1 MILEENIKYINECCK
16 TAVDSI
22 SNDSIQELIDLI
34 TKKEKIFIYGS
45 GRSGLI
51 GQLFAVR
58 LVQLGFNVYFVGD
71 MTTPIIGKNDLTILI
86 SNTGHTVSVVQ
97 TADIA
102 RRIGSHVVSVT
113 SSPSS
118 KLAHISN
125 SKIIINV
132 PKDSKSPELA
142 PLGTIFEDSVLLFF
156 DSLVPELMKKMN
168 VSEDE
173 MRKRHAIWV

>member
-1 MILEENIKYINECCK
+1 MTLDTIDYLESRCK
-16 TAVDSI
+16 AAVTSI
-22 SNDSIQELIDLI
+22 PDKDRNKLIDLI
-34 TKKEKIFIYGS
+34 MTKEKIFVYGS

-58 LVQLGFNVYFVGD
+58 LVQIGFDVYFVGD
-71 MTTPIIGKNDLTILI
+71 MTTPIIKKDDLTILI

-102 RRIGSHVVSVT
+102 RRIGSHVVSIT
-113 SSPSS
+113 SSSSS

-125 SKIIINV
+125 TGIILDIEEDL
-132 PKDSKSPELA
+132 DSAELA

-156 DSLVPELMKKMN
+156 DSLIPDLMKKMK
-168 VSEDE
+168 VTEID
-173 MRKRHAIWV
+173 MRKNHAIWV

>member
-1 MILEENIKYINECCK
+1 MNLQESVSYLNDCCK

-22 SNDSIQELIDLI
+22 PKENVDNFVDLLMR
-34 TKKEKIFIYGS
+34 KDKIFIYGS

-58 LVQLGFNVYFVGD
+58 LVQMGFDVFFVGD

-86 SNTGHTVSVVQ
+86 SNTGHTVSVVR

-102 RRIGSHVVSVT
+102 RRIGSHVVSIT
-113 SSPSS
+113 AAPTS

-125 SKIIINV
+125 SNIILNIK
-132 PKDSKSPELA
+132 KDEKASSLA
-142 PLGTIFEDSVLLFF
+142 PLGTIFEDSVLLFL
-156 DSLVPELMKKMN
+156 DSLVPVLMRKMS
-168 VSEDE
+168 VSEGD
-173 MRKRHAIWV
+173 MRKNHAIWV

>member
-1 MILEENIKYINECCK
+1 MDNPATYLKERC
-16 TAVDSI
+16 TSAVLSVSEKDRS
-22 SNDSIQELIDLI
+22 DFIDLI
-34 TKKEKIFIYGS
+34 LSKEKIFIYGS

-58 LVQLGFNVYFVGD
+58 LVQMGLDVYFVGD
-71 MTTPIIGKNDLTILI
+71 MTTPIISKNDLTILV

-113 SSPSS
+113 ASSTS

-125 SKIIINV
+125 NTIIIKIE
-132 PKDSKSPELA
+132 KDAKASELA
-142 PLGTIFEDSVLLFF
+142 PLGTVFEDSVLFFF
-156 DSLVPELMKKMN
+156 DSLVPDIMKRMN
-168 VSEDE
+168 VTETD
-173 MRKRHAIWV
+173 MRKKHAIWV